1 MTNYLTRTRTLTLSE
16 NDYRTIENMQ
26 EKMEEMTFRDLDEW
40 EGYVY
45 DNLNCFTTGTPEL
58 VENYRGEETIYKL
71 PLEPLTEYSN
81 EEDREEDEDYVEV
94 DENEVAI
101 YISKYRIFDFLDI
114 IDEAAEKTVNYIN
127 KYFKD
132 FKTIDFDDVAELM
145 ATNYCPWMDDVPVYI
160 KRKGNNICFTIDYLY
175 VMETAT
181 EMDEN
186 YMKFYDDFD
195 SELND
200 SLTISVKAERVSG
213 LDDMIDDDSTEIEYT
228 ANKYNIYFG

>member
-16 NDYRTIENMQ
+16 NDYRALENMQ
-26 EKMEEMTFRDLDEW
+26 DKMDEMTFRDLDDW
-40 EGYVY
+40 TDYVY
-45 DNLNCFTTGTPEL
+45 SHLDNFTTGTPEL
-58 VENYRGEETIYKL
+58 VENYCGEETIYKL
-71 PLEPLTEYSN
+71 PLEPLAEYSN
-81 EEDREEDEDYVEV
+81 EEDREEYEEYVEV

-101 YISKYRIFDFLDI
+101 YISKYRIFDFLDT
-114 IDEAAEKTVNYIN
+114 IDEAAEKTVNFIN

-145 ATNYCPWMDDVPVYI
+145 ATNYCPWMEDVPVYI
-160 KRKGNNICFTIDYLY
+160 SRRGNDIRFTIDYLS

-186 YMKFYDDFD
+186 YMQFYNDFE

-200 SLTISVKAERVSG
+200 SLTIRVKAERVSG
-213 LDDMIDDDSTEIEYT
+213 LDDMLDDDSTEIEYT
-228 ANKYNIYFG
+228 ANKYNNN

>member
-16 NDYRTIENMQ
+16 NDYRALENMQ
-26 EKMEEMTFRDLDEW
+26 DKMDEMTFRDLDDW
-40 EGYVY
+40 EDYVY
-45 DNLNCFTTGTPEL
+45 NHLDNFTTGTPEL
-58 VENYRGEETIYKL
+58 VEDSYGNETMYKL

-81 EEDREEDEDYVEV
+81 EEDREEDEEYVEV

-101 YISKYRIFDFLDI
+101 YISKYRIFDFLDTI
-114 IDEAAEKTVNYIN
+114 EEAAEKTANYIN

-145 ATNYCPWMDDVPVYI
+145 AANYCPWMEDVPVYI
-160 KRKGNNICFTIDYLY
+160 SRRGNDIRFTIDYLS
-175 VMETAT
+175 VLETAT

-186 YMKFYDDFD
+186 FMQFYNDFE

-200 SLTISVKAERVSG
+200 SLTIRVKAERISG
-213 LDDMIDDDSTEIEYT
+213 LDDMLDDDSTEIEYT
-228 ANKYNIYFG
+228 ANKYNNN

>member
-16 NDYRTIENMQ
+16 NDYRALENMQ
-26 EKMEEMTFRDLDEW
+26 EKMDEMTFRDLDDW
-40 EGYVY
+40 EYYVY
-45 DNLNCFTTGTPEL
+45 SHLDNFTTGTPEL
-58 VENYRGEETIYKL
+58 VEDSYGEETMYKL

-81 EEDREEDEDYVEV
+81 EEDIEEDEEYVEV

-101 YISKYRIFDFLDI
+101 YISKYRIFDFLDT

-145 ATNYCPWMDDVPVYI
+145 AANYCPWMEDVPVYI
-160 KRKGNNICFTIDYLY
+160 SRIGNDIRFTIDYLC

-186 YMKFYDDFD
+186 YMQFHNDFE

-200 SLTISVKAERVSG
+200 SLTIRVKAERVSG
-213 LDDMIDDDSTEIEYT
+213 LDDMTDDDSTEIEYT
-228 ANKYNIYFG
+228 ANKYNNN

>member
-1 MTNYLTRTRTLTLSE
+1 MTNYLTRTRTLTLSRE
-16 NDYRTIENMQ
+16 DYRTIENMQ
-26 EKMEEMTFRDLDEW
+26 EEMEEMTFRDLDEW
-40 EGYVY
+40 TDYV
-45 DNLNCFTTGTPEL
+45 DEHLNYFTTGTPEL
-58 VENYRGEETIYKL
+58 IENSYGEETMYKL
-71 PLEPLTEYSN
+71 PLEPVSEYIN

-114 IDEAAEKTVNYIN
+114 IEEAADDTVDYIN

-145 ATNYCPWMDDVPVYI
+145 AANYCPWMEDVPVYI
-160 KRKGNNICFTIDYLY
+160 SRRGNDIRFTIDYLSA
-175 VMETAT
+175 METAT

-186 YMKFYDDFD
+186 YMKFHNDFE

-200 SLTISVKAERVSG
+200 SLTIRVKADKVSG
-213 LDDMIDDDSTEIEYT
+213 LDDMTDDDSTEIEYT
-228 ANKYNIYFG
+228 ANKYNNN

>member
-1 MTNYLTRTRTLTLSE
+1 MTTYFASTRTLTLSE

-26 EKMEEMTFRDLDEW
+26 DEMDEMTFRDLDEW
-40 EGYVY
+40 TDYV
-45 DNLNCFTTGTPEL
+45 DEHLNYFTIGTPEL

-81 EEDREEDEDYVEV
+81 EEDREEDEEYVEV

-101 YISKYRIFDFLDI
+101 YISKYRIFDFLDT
-114 IDEAAEKTVNYIN
+114 IDEAAEKTVNQIN

-145 ATNYCPWMDDVPVYI
+145 AANYCPWLEDVPVYI
-160 KRKGNNICFTIDYLY
+160 SRRGNNIRFTIDYVS

-186 YMKFYDDFD
+186 YMQFYNDFE

-200 SLTISVKAERVSG
+200 SLTISIKAERVSG

-228 ANKYNIYFG
+228 ANKYNNN

>member
-1 MTNYLTRTRTLTLSE
+1 MANYLTRIRTLTLSE
-16 NDYRTIENMQ
+16 NDYRALENMQ
-26 EKMEEMTFRDLDEW
+26 DKMDEITFRDLDDW
-40 EGYVY
+40 EYYVY
-45 DNLNCFTTGTPEL
+45 SHLDNFTTGSPEL
-58 VENYRGEETIYKL
+58 VKDSYGEETMYKL

-101 YISKYRIFDFLDI
+101 YISKYRIFDFLDTI
-114 IDEAAEKTVNYIN
+114 EEEAENTVDTIL

-132 FKTIDFDDVAELM
+132 SKTIDFDKVAELM
-145 ATNYCPWMDDVPVYI
+145 AANYCPWMEDVPVYI
-160 KRKGNNICFTIDYLY
+160 NRKGNNILFTIDYLS

-186 YMKFYDDFD
+186 YMEFYNEFD

-200 SLTISVKAERVSG
+200 SLTISVKAERISG
-213 LDDMIDDDSTEIEYT
+213 LDHMTDDESIEYI
-228 ANKYNIYFG
+228 ANKSNNN

>member
-1 MTNYLTRTRTLTLSE
+1 MANYLTRTRTLTLSRD
-16 NDYRTIENMQ
+16 DYRTIENMQ
-26 EKMEEMTFRDLDEW
+26 EEMEEMTFRDLDEW
-40 EGYVY
+40 TDYVD
-45 DNLNCFTTGTPEL
+45 DNLNYFTTGTPEL
-58 VENYRGEETIYKL
+58 VEDSYGEETMYKL

-81 EEDREEDEDYVEV
+81 EEDREEDEEYVEV

-101 YISKYRIFDFLDI
+101 YISKYQIFDFLDT

-145 ATNYCPWMDDVPVYI
+145 AANYCPWMEDVPVYI
-160 KRKGNNICFTIDYLY
+160 SRRGNDIRFTIDYLS

-186 YMKFYDDFD
+186 YMQFYNDFE

-200 SLTISVKAERVSG
+200 SLTIRVKAERVLG
-213 LDDMIDDDSTEIEYT
+213 LDDMLDDDSAEVEYM
-228 ANKYNIYFG
+228 ANKSNNN

>member
-1 MTNYLTRTRTLTLSE
+1 MANYLTITKTLTLSE
-16 NDYRTIENMQ
+16 NDYRALENMQ
-26 EKMEEMTFRDLDEW
+26 EEMEEITFRDLDEW
-40 EGYVY
+40 TDYVD
-45 DNLNCFTTGTPEL
+45 DNLNCFTIGTPEL
-58 VENYRGEETIYKL
+58 VENSYGEETIYKL
-71 PLEPLTEYSN
+71 PLEPVAEYSN

-101 YISKYRIFDFLDI
+101 YISKYRILDFLDT
-114 IDEAAEKTVNYIN
+114 IDEAAEKTVDYIN

-145 ATNYCPWMDDVPVYI
+145 ATNYCPWMEDVPVYI
-160 KRKGNNICFTIDYLY
+160 NRKGNNILFTIDYVS

-186 YMKFYDDFD
+186 YMQFYNDFD
-195 SELND
+195 SELCD

-213 LDDMIDDDSTEIEYT
+213 LDDMIDDDSAEIEYT
-228 ANKYNIYFG
+228 ANKSNNN

>member
-1 MTNYLTRTRTLTLSE
+1 MANYLTRTRTLTLSE

-26 EKMEEMTFRDLDEW
+26 EEMEEMTFRDLDEW
-40 EGYVY
+40 TDYVD
-45 DNLNCFTTGTPEL
+45 DNLNCFTIGNPEL
-58 VENYRGEETIYKL
+58 VENPYGEETVYKL
-71 PLEPLTEYSN
+71 PLEPVAEYSN

-101 YISKYRIFDFLDI
+101 YISKYRIFDFLDT

-132 FKTIDFDDVAELM
+132 FATIDFDDVAELM
-145 ATNYCPWMDDVPVYI
+145 ATNYCPWMEDVPVYI
-160 KRKGNNICFTIDYLY
+160 SRRGNNIRFTIDYVS

-186 YMKFYDDFD
+186 YMQFFNEFD

-228 ANKYNIYFG
+228 ANKYNNN

>member
-16 NDYRTIENMQ
+16 NDYRALENMQ
-26 EKMEEMTFRDLDEW
+26 DKMDEMTFGDLDDW
-40 EGYVY
+40 TDYVY
-45 DNLNCFTTGTPEL
+45 SHLDNFTTGTPEL
-58 VENYRGEETIYKL
+58 IENPYGEETMYKL

-81 EEDREEDEDYVEV
+81 EEDREEDEEYVEV

-101 YISKYRIFDFLDI
+101 YISKYRIFDFLDT

-145 ATNYCPWMDDVPVYI
+145 AANYCPWMEDVPVYI
-160 KRKGNNICFTIDYLY
+160 SRRGNDIWFTIDYLS

-186 YMKFYDDFD
+186 YMQFYNDFE

-200 SLTISVKAERVSG
+200 GLTIRVKAERISG
-213 LDDMIDDDSTEIEYT
+213 LDDMADDDSTEIEYT
-228 ANKYNIYFG
+228 ANKYNNN